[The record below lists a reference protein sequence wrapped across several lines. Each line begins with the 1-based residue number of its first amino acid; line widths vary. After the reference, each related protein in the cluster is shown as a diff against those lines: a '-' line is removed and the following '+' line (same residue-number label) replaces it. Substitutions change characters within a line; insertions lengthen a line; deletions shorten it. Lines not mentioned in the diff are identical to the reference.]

1 MAYSQFLT
9 PRQAV
14 ILDRGVDG
22 IIGRANIKNETG
34 EHLEAE
40 TAASLDAN
48 IFPSM
53 VELMLLNAFPIPF
66 LGSN

>member
-1 MAYSQFLT
+1 MAYLQSLT
-9 PRQAV
+9 LRQEV
-14 ILDRGVDG
+14 ILDRGLKGVDL
-22 IIGRANIKNETG
+22 ANIKDETG

-40 TAASLDAN
+40 TAAFLDAN

-53 VELMLLNAFPIPF
+53 LKLMLLNAFSIPF